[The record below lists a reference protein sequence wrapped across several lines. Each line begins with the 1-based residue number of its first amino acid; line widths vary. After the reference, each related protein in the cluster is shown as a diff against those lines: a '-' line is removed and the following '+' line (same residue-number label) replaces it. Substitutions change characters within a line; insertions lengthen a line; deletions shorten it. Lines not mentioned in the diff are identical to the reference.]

1 MATFRAVDFWLAAL
15 FVRGY
20 SMKIDLKDSSFTLE
34 NVRALLAAKDDSQ
47 TRRLRISETRFP
59 TSSDRYPSPSGVK
72 ARFET
77 CGPENDYCGPNAAAD
92 GQYVQVI
99 YDDLQAVWQRGLRGL
114 IDYDPRYD

>member
-20 SMKIDLKDSSFTLE
+20 SMKIDLKDSSFALE

-47 TRRLRISETRFP
+47 NRRLRISET
-59 TSSDRYPSPSGVK
+59 DDVENLNLSGVK

-77 CGPENDYCGPNAAAD
+77 WGAENDYCGPNAAAD
-92 GQYVQVI
+92 GQYVQDI